1 MKHVANFFLPLI
13 LFLSISVMAQTT
25 LTVTSGTP
33 TLDGVISPGEYTSTP
48 LVTPILGVTLNAMAD
63 GQFLYF
69 AASWDDPT
77 TTENVFK
84 EQWTFDG
91 STWDHSE
98 NEDRI
103 AFMWDM
109 GLNGSEGATCM
120 QMCHPPDMY
129 TSTGKVDVWHWKSAR
144 SNPMG
149 FADDKYF
156 DPTGRHGDDGTSSY
170 SDNDDDGS
178 GNPTFMAT
186 NDPGANTIFLVN
198 DATALTAFD
207 PYGTIMPAHTV
218 DVAVPFDLGGTF
230 NTGDVI
236 PGYVLRIPNGDRA
249 SVMSAGKYDNGVW
262 TVEFKKPY
270 AGSDYDFEVVPGSSV
285 EFAHEIFDNEGG
297 GVAGHGAFD
306 PTVYTL
312 DFSNIVSVDGQ
323 SGDQLPETYA
333 LSQNYPNPF
342 NPTTSISYAIPQN
355 SYVSLKVFDVLG
367 NEIQNLVN
375 EKQDAGN
382 YTVTFNADGITS
394 GIYFYQLE
402 TGNFITTK
410 KMILMK

>member
-1 MKHVANFFLPLI
+1 MKHVTNFFFLLI
-13 LFLSISVMAQTT
+13 FLISISVMAQTT
-25 LTVTSGTP
+25 LTVTQGTA
-33 TLDGVISPGEYTSTP
+33 TLDGVTSPGEYTSTP
-48 LVTPILGVTLNAMAD
+48 LVTPVLGVTLNAMAD
-63 GQFLYF
+63 GQFLYL

-91 STWDHSE
+91 SAWDQSE

-109 GLNGSEGATCM
+109 GLNGNEGATCL
-120 QMCHPPDMY
+120 QMCHPPNMQ
-129 TSTGKVDVWHWKSAR
+129 TSIGKVDIWHWKAAR

-156 DPTGRHGDDGTSSY
+156 DTTGRHGDDGTSSY

-186 NDPGANTIFLVN
+186 NDPGANVIFLVN
-198 DATALTAFD
+198 DAAALTAFD
-207 PYGTIMPAHTV
+207 PYGTIMPSHTV
-218 DVAVPFDLGGTF
+218 DIAVTFDLGATF
-230 NTGDVI
+230 TQGDVI

-285 EFAHEIFDNEGG
+285 EFAHEIFDNEGCTES
-297 GVAGHGAFD
+297 GHGAFD

-312 DFSNIVSVDGQ
+312 DFSLILDVEPINSNI
-323 SGDQLPETYA
+323 PEDFA
-333 LSQNYPNPF
+333 LNQNYPNPF
-342 NPTTSISYAIPQN
+342 NPTTQIQYSIPSEAF
-355 SYVSLKVFDVLG
+355 VTLKVYDLLG
-367 NEIQNLVN
+367 NIIATLIRE
-375 EKQDAGN
+375 EHSAGN
-382 YTVTFNADGITS
+382 YSVTFNADNVPS
-394 GIYFYQLE
+394 GVYFYQLE
-402 TGNFITTK
+402 AGDFLTTK
-410 KMILMK
+410 KMLLLK